1 MTTHV
6 ESVAGSIFLIFYIL
20 VKCHVE
26 KLYCGEKS
34 SFSHKWNGYRKGSIN
49 GH

>member
-6 ESVAGSIFLIFYIL
+6 ESVAGCIFLIFYIL

-26 KLYCGEKS
+26 SYTVGKKVVLV
-34 SFSHKWNGYRKGSIN
+34 IN
-49 GH
+49 GMHTGKDR